1 MTRDGPDTVSG
12 PDSDRQVTGFQTHT
26 PLSEARDRLQAR
38 VTPVDR
44 TENLGIE
51 RADCRVLAEP
61 IAADRDVP
69 QFRRAAM
76 DGYAVRSDDAA
87 GASDRAPA
95 VLTVVDLGPEGP
107 HDATMAPESA
117 VRVHTGSALPNE
129 ADAVVPIERVTE
141 IDASSSATDD
151 SEATDGPTHA
161 ENREIELTDPV
172 VPGENVAPIGED
184 VAAGQA
190 LYEPGHR
197 LRPSDLGLLKAA
209 GVEEVAVR
217 QQPTVG
223 VVPTGEELVQRD
235 PGPGQAV
242 ETNGLTVSRLVG
254 RWGARAE
261 YRNVVTDDPDALR
274 AAIQRDLT
282 RDVIVTTGGTSVGQR
297 DLLPEVL
304 AELGEVLVHGV
315 ALQPGH
321 PVCLG
326 VVEETPVL
334 CLPGYPVSC
343 IVTAVQLLRP
353 VLHWLEGVE
362 FEEPPTRPATL
373 ARKIESEPGTRTF
386 ARVELGVEDGHTV
399 ARPTRT
405 KGAGVLSSVAL
416 ADGWIEI
423 EPGVEGLPEGE
434 LVAVQD
440 WEWQP

>member
-1 MTRDGPDTVSG
+1 MTKDGTDATG
-12 PDSDRQVTGFQTHT
+12 DGADRRVAGFQTRT
-26 PLSEARDRLQAR
+26 PLDEARKRLAEHVEPLADAEQLAI
-38 VTPVDR
+38 
-44 TENLGIE
+44 G
-51 RADCRVLAEP
+51 RADGRVLATP
-61 IAADRDVP
+61 VGSSRDVP
-69 QFRRAAM
+69 HYRRAAM
-76 DGYAVRSDDAA
+76 DGYALRSEDAA
-87 GASDRAPA
+87 GASARSPA
-95 VLTVVDLGPEGP
+95 VL
-107 HDATMAPESA
+107 DAVEPDEREPSELPPGAA
-117 VRVHTGSALPNE
+117 RRVHTGSAIPDA
-129 ADAVVPIERVTE
+129 ADAVVPIERAAA
-141 IDASSSATDD
+141 IGS
-151 SEATDGPTHA
+151 
-161 ENREIELTDPV
+161 EIELTDPLA
-172 VPGENVAPIGED
+172 PGENVAPVGED
-184 VAAGQA
+184 VSAGQA

-209 GVEEVAVR
+209 GIEAVSLR
-217 QQPTVG
+217 RQPTVG
-223 VVPTGEELVQRD
+223 VVPTGVELVQHD
-235 PGPGQAV
+235 PAPGQAV

-282 RDVIVTTGGTSVGQR
+282 KDVIVTTGGTSVGQR

-304 AELGEVLVHGV
+304 DDLGEVLVHGV

-343 IVTAVQLLRP
+343 IVTAVQFLRP
-353 VLHWLEGVE
+353 VLHWLTGTEPE
-362 FEEPPTRPATL
+362 QPPTKPATL
-373 ARKIESEPGTRTF
+373 TRKIESEPGTRTF
-386 ARVELGVEDGHTV
+386 ARAELDAEDGRQV

-423 EPGVEGLPEGE
+423 EPDVEGLPEGD

-440 WEWQP
+440 WEWHP

>member
-1 MTRDGPDTVSG
+1 MTRKDSEPDGG
-12 PDSDRQVTGFQTHT
+12 PAGDRHTGGFRTRT
-26 PLSEARDRLQAR
+26 PLDEALDRLAEH
-38 VTPVDR
+38 VTPIGDAESVSIGRSD
-44 TENLGIE
+44 
-51 RADCRVLAEP
+51 ARVLAEP
-61 IAADRDVP
+61 VASRRDVP
-69 QFRRAAM
+69 HFRRAAM
-76 DGYAVRSDDAA
+76 DGYAVRSADVA
-87 GASDRAPA
+87 GASSRSPA
-95 VLTVVDLGPEGP
+95 VLEAASLDAADDERTTVG
-107 HDATMAPESA
+107 ATA
-117 VRVHTGSALPNE
+117 VRVHTGSAVPDE
-129 ADAVVPIERVTE
+129 ADAVVPIEHVDE
-141 IDASSSATDD
+141 IGDTV
-151 SEATDGPTHA
+151 
-161 ENREIELTDPV
+161 ELTDPV
-172 VPGENVAPIGED
+172 ASGENVAPVGED
-184 VAAGQA
+184 VTAGQA

-209 GVEEVAVR
+209 GVDEVDVR
-217 QQPTVG
+217 RQPTVG
-223 VVPTGEELVQRD
+223 VVPTGEELVQHD
-235 PGPGQAV
+235 PSPGQAV

-282 RDVIVTTGGTSVGQR
+282 KDVIVTTGGTSVGQR
-297 DLLPEVL
+297 DLLPEVV
-304 AELGEVLVHGV
+304 EDLGEVLVHGV

-326 VVEETPVL
+326 VVADTPVL

-353 VLHWLEGVE
+353 TLHWLAGTEPDQ
-362 FEEPPTRPATL
+362 PPTRPATL
-373 ARKIESEPGTRTF
+373 TRKIESEPGTRTF
-386 ARVELGVEDGHTV
+386 ARVELDAEEGRTV

>member
-1 MTRDGPDTVSG
+1 MTTDDPERPADGG
-12 PDSDRQVTGFQTHT
+12 ADRRTAGFQKHT
-26 PLSEARDRLQAR
+26 PLSEARERLR
-38 VTPVDR
+38 EFVEPIGRLEPV
-44 TENLGIE
+44 GIE
-51 RADCRVLAEP
+51 RADGRVLAE
-61 IAADRDVP
+61 AVASRRDVP
-69 QFRRAAM
+69 NYRRAAM
-76 DGYAVRSDDAA
+76 DGYALRSEDAA
-87 GASDRAPA
+87 GASSRSPA
-95 VLTVVDLGPEGP
+95 VLEAAGAEVVAPQG
-107 HDATMAPESA
+107 ATLSPGTA
-117 VRVHTGSALPNE
+117 VRVHTGSVVPDA

-141 IDASSSATDD
+141 IEDDTDVGTNDAG
-151 SEATDGPTHA
+151 GPPTA
-161 ENREIELTDPV
+161 IELAEPIA
-172 VPGENVAPIGED
+172 PGENVAPVGED
-184 VAAGQA
+184 VTAGQA

-209 GVEEVAVR
+209 GIEEVSVR

-235 PGPGQAV
+235 PGPGEAV

-282 RDVIVTTGGTSVGQR
+282 KDVIVTTGGTSVGQR

-304 AELGEVLVHGV
+304 AELGEVVVHGV

-326 VVEETPVL
+326 VVEDTPVL

-353 VLHWLEGVE
+353 VLHWLSGTEPDQ
-362 FEEPPTRPATL
+362 PPTRPATL
-373 ARKIESEPGTRTF
+373 TRKIESEPGTRTF
-386 ARVELGVEDGHTV
+386 ARVELDAEAGQTV

-434 LVAVQD
+434 LVAVQN